1 MQDLD
6 RDSSSLRQSITI
18 LALIVA
24 GEAVFF
30 LPFVLPRIFR
40 PTLLDVFGLTNLE
53 LGIAFSVYG
62 IVAMLAYF
70 PGGPLADRFSA
81 RNLMAFALVATSIG
95 GLMMA
100 SIPSLRALKVLYG
113 LWGVTTI
120 LLFWAPLIRATRAWG
135 GAKLPGRA
143 FGFLDGGRGLVSA
156 AIGSGAVALFAFF
169 MPDEVRSATPE
180 QRANA
185 LRQVILLFS
194 GITIAAA
201 VFVWFALP
209 RRSESSP
216 ELQNSFKQKGIGRVL
231 RMPTVW
237 LQAIVVVCAYVG
249 YKGLDDV
256 SLYAQD
262 VLGFD
267 EIQAA
272 KVGTLSM
279 WVRPF
284 AAIGAGL
291 LADRFGVARLTIVSM
306 LIFGLGSS
314 VIATGAF
321 HAGITVFFF
330 ATLVATS
337 AAVFALRG
345 LYYAMMEEGRVPFR
359 DTGSV
364 VGIVSVVGYTPDIFM
379 GPLMG
384 ILLDRWPGELG
395 HQYVFAVLAMSALVG
410 LMASVLFWRV
420 VRRSIKTPI

>member
-1 MQDLD
+1 MQNLD
-6 RDSSSLRQSITI
+6 RESSSIRRSIAI

-30 LPFVLPRIFR
+30 LPFVLPRVFR
-40 PTLLDVFGLTNLE
+40 PTLLNVFHLTNFE

-62 IVAMLAYF
+62 MVAMLAYF

-81 RNLMAFALVATSIG
+81 RKLMAFALLATSIG
-95 GLMMA
+95 GLVMA
-100 SIPSLRALKVLYG
+100 SIPSLAALKVLYG
-113 LWGVTTI
+113 FWGVTTI

-143 FGFLDGGRGLVSA
+143 FGILDGGRGLVAA
-156 AIGSGAVALFAFF
+156 AIGSGAVALFSWF
-169 MPDEVRSATPE
+169 MPDEVQSATPG

-185 LRQVILLFS
+185 FRQVILLFS
-194 GITIAAA
+194 GITFAAA

-209 RRSESSP
+209 RWSEPSHD
-216 ELQNSFKQKGIGRVL
+216 LQNKFQPKGVGRLL

-256 SLYAQD
+256 SLYAHV

-267 EIQAA
+267 EVQAA

-284 AAIGAGL
+284 AAIVAGF
-291 LADRFGVARLTIVSM
+291 LADRFGVARMAM
-306 LIFGLGSS
+306 LSLLVFGMGSA
-314 VIATGAF
+314 VIAAGAF
-321 HAGITVFFF
+321 RPGMTVFFF
-330 ATLVATS
+330 ATLTATS

-345 LYYAMMEEGRVPFR
+345 LYYAMMEEGRVPFG
-359 DTGSV
+359 DTGSA
-364 VGIVSVVGYTPDIFM
+364 VGIVSVVGYTPDVFM

-384 ILLDRWPGELG
+384 VLLDRWPGELG
-395 HQYVFAVLAMSALVG
+395 HQYVFAVLSFSAMVG
-410 LMASVLFWRV
+410 LVASILFWRI
-420 VRRSIKTPI
+420 VRRSI